1 MHANSLQ
8 QNELLLNGSF
18 PRYHIKHD
26 LSLKVPTPLESR
38 FSVHVMKKLLL
49 PRFETRRTML
59 SQKKNIETTDQRT
72 KYHRNKD
79 KRYKLTVLKIFYC
92 LLGRVQ

>member
-18 PRYHIKHD
+18 PRNHIKHD
-26 LSLKVPTPLESR
+26 LSLKVPTPLESS

-49 PRFETRRTML
+49 PRFETQCL
-59 SQKKNIETTDQRT
+59 SQKKKYKETTDQRT
-72 KYHRNKD
+72 KCHRDKV